1 MISFEPIGPI
11 GPIDFAPIEPTGPSG
26 ADWSRLD
33 FTTDRPIDVSRSASI
48 DCRVTSEATCQ
59 DCVNAVQPGVFAVK
73 PLIRKWRYYLPEDKT
88 KYILIERKQ
97 FPLMPAPAVALY
109 SMQGT
114 TADPGMVAYWLFPQR
129 CTDTIKWLIVYVIL
143 SRPRSLAQLKSV
155 GLSSK
160 VREIIEQGPPEDLV
174 ANFKKLFQDKIEA
187 TAELARKAAQ
197 QYSLLPGYC

>member
-1 MISFEPIGPI
+1 MISIEPTGPI
-11 GPIDFAPIEPTGPSG
+11 GPIDFAPIGPTGPSG

-33 FTTDRPIDVSRSASI
+33 FTTDRPIVSRPASI

-59 DCVNAVQPGVFAVK
+59 DCVSAVQPGVFAVK
-73 PLIRKWRYYLPEDKT
+73 PLIRKWRYYLPEDNT
-88 KYILIERKQ
+88 KYIVIERKQ
-97 FPLMPAPAVALY
+97 FPLTPAPAVALY

-155 GLSSK
+155 GLTSK
-160 VREIIEQGPPEDLV
+160 VREIIEQGPPEELV
-174 ANFKKLFQDKIEA
+174 ADFRKLFQGKIEA

-197 QYSLLPGYC
+197 QYNLLPGSC